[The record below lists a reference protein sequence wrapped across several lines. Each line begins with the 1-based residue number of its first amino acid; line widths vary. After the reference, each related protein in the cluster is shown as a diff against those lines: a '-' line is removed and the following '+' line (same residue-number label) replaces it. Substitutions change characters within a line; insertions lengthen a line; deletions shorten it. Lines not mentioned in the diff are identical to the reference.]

1 MQQEAIMDGGTRAP
15 RAVRIFEKLWI
26 VSILL
31 AVAIAW
37 QIHTSPVFQAMEIG
51 YVLLSGAV
59 ILWFLALVFMVSW
72 MRSRIAKWLLVLSF
86 IVSVDASLGDFI
98 PAVEL
103 GYRAVLQE
111 ATMLRAWIF
120 VKFIIQFAGLCFL
133 FTRDGRD
140 WLNGE

>member
-1 MQQEAIMDGGTRAP
+1 
-15 RAVRIFEKLWI
+15 
-26 VSILL
+26 
-31 AVAIAW
+31 
-37 QIHTSPVFQAMEIG
+37 MEIG